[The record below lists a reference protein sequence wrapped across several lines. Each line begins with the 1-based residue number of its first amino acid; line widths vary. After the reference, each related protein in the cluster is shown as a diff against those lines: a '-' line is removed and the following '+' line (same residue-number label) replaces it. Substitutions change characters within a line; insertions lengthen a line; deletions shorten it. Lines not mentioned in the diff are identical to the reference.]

1 MLTFKV
7 LADGACFYFYN
18 VFRPK
23 IGEDRVMVEKLSFV
37 ALILLAGKKTLK
49 VMLAIVAG
57 LLIGI
62 SVSFAIASQ
71 I

>member
-1 MLTFKV
+1 
-7 LADGACFYFYN
+7 
-18 VFRPK
+18 
-23 IGEDRVMVEKLSFV
+23 MVEKLSFV